1 MTRGAERRK
10 RKRMGLRQ
18 REKGRGKGKKKR
30 AVELKREREGEPVP
44 AEMGAGG
51 SLFRKLDGETKSGCA
66 FLNLIISCLP
76 VPQQI
81 KELGY
86 LCWEFQLPK

>member
-1 MTRGAERRK
+1 M
-10 RKRMGLRQ
+10 
-18 REKGRGKGKKKR
+18 
-30 AVELKREREGEPVP
+30 ELKREREGERFP

-51 SLFRKLDGETKSGCA
+51 SLCRKLDGETKPGCA

-76 VPQQI
+76 APQQI

-86 LCWEFQLPK
+86 LCWECQLPK